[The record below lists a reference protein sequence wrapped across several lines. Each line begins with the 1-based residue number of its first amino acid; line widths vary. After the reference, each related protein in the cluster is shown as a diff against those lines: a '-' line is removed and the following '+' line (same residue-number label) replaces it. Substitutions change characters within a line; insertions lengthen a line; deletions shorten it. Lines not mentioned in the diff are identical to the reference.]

1 MLFSLLMLFFLNII
15 HKMINSKYYRIFFI
29 LFFLIFANIG
39 LCIDENNF
47 SKITTIIID
56 AGHGGKDP
64 GTISLTGTYE
74 KDIVLPIALKL
85 KFFINKNFQDLKVV
99 LTRNKNEFIELKDR
113 GIIANSNKGNLF
125 ISIHCNA
132 KKSEENDKNGFEI
145 YLLDLVRI
153 PEAIKITENLFIE
166 NFKPPGD
173 SSIQDYI
180 YSSIIQN
187 SYYKYSEKFSSI
199 LQTEMALNTSMQSR
213 GVFQAGFLVLL
224 EASMPCVL
232 IECGYL
238 SNKID
243 EEYLKSSKGQDEI
256 AKAIYKAI
264 RFYKIEY
271 EFENK
276 FF

>member
-153 PEAIKITENLFIE
+153 PEAIKITENLFI
-166 NFKPPGD
+166 
-173 SSIQDYI
+173 
-180 YSSIIQN
+180 
-187 SYYKYSEKFSSI
+187 
-199 LQTEMALNTSMQSR
+199 
-213 GVFQAGFLVLL
+213 
-224 EASMPCVL
+224 
-232 IECGYL
+232 
-238 SNKID
+238 
-243 EEYLKSSKGQDEI
+243 
-256 AKAIYKAI
+256 
-264 RFYKIEY
+264 
-271 EFENK
+271 
-276 FF
+276 